1 MKALGRRPELVAL
14 ASVLIGVAL
23 VVGKLVVG
31 LLTGSLG
38 ILSEAAHS
46 ILDVV
51 ASFFALAA
59 VRTARKPADIEHP
72 YGHGRAENVAAFAEG
87 VLMIITALG
96 IAFEAVRRLMS
107 GGGTVNAA
115 GYAFA
120 LLIGTLVIEAGRAGI
135 LRGVGRAADSEA
147 LQADATNRLADVLA
161 TLAVLVGLVGVT
173 IGLPWADSVAALVVA
188 VIIARAAINIAWR
201 SGDILMDR
209 APADAYEAA
218 RRAIFEGVPGVSLR
232 RLRMP
237 VLRSAIQGVDGVRE
251 VRSVRVRRSGP
262 SLIGDASIATARMLS
277 LEAAGALVEEVKR
290 AAKAALPTLDLT
302 VAVEG
307 QTRPSDLVER
317 VHAAAARNG
326 GVRDLHNVTVER
338 ENDGSLHLT
347 MHAKLPGDMTL
358 AAASRASA
366 DLERTLRT
374 ELSDANRIDIHL
386 EPMEPHVVRGED
398 VTSRRTQ
405 LATRMR
411 EVVESHP
418 EVRRC
423 VDVELSDRHNRIYA
437 HVVAELDGDVS
448 LEHAHQVESEL
459 EEQIRRA
466 LPEVSEVVARAIA

>member
-14 ASVLIGVAL
+14 ASVCIGVAL

-31 LLTGSLG
+31 VLTGSLG

-107 GGGTVNAA
+107 GGGTVNPA

-120 LLIGTLVIEAGRAGI
+120 LLIGTLVIEAGRAGV

-147 LQADATNRLADVLA
+147 LRADATNRLADVLA

-188 VIIARAAINIAWR
+188 AIIARAAINVAWR

-209 APADAYEAA
+209 APAGAA
-218 RRAIFEGVPGVSLR
+218 RQLRA
-232 RLRMP
+232 
-237 VLRSAIQGVDGVRE
+237 AIQGVDGVRE

-262 SLIGDASIATARMLS
+262 NLIGDASIATARMLS

-290 AAKAALPTLDLT
+290 VARAALPTLDLT

-374 ELSDANRIDIHL
+374 ELSDARRIDIHL

-405 LATRMR
+405 LAARMR
-411 EVVESHP
+411 KVVESHP

-423 VDVELSDRHNRIYA
+423 VDVELSDRHHRIYA

>member
-14 ASVLIGVAL
+14 ASVFIGVVL
-23 VVGKLVVG
+23 VLGKLLVG

-46 ILDVV
+46 LLDVV
-51 ASFFALAA
+51 ASAFALAA
-59 VRTARKPADIEHP
+59 VRTARKPADTEHP

-96 IAFEAVRRLMS
+96 IAFEAVRRLTV
-107 GGGTVNAA
+107 GAGTVNPAA
-115 GYAFA
+115 YAFA
-120 LLIGTLVIEAGRAGI
+120 LLIGTVVIEGGRAGI
-135 LRGVGRAADSEA
+135 LRGVGHAADSDA
-147 LQADATNRLADVLA
+147 LRADATKRLADVLA
-161 TLAVLVGLVGVT
+161 TVAVLIGLVGVT
-173 IGLPWADSVAALVVA
+173 IGLQWADSVAALVVA
-188 VIIARAAINIAWR
+188 AIIARSAARVAWR

-209 APADAYEAA
+209 APAGAA
-218 RRAIFEGVPGVSLR
+218 RQLRA
-232 RLRMP
+232 
-237 VLRSAIQGVDGVRE
+237 AIQGVSGVRE

-262 SLIGDASIATARMLS
+262 NLIGDASIATARMLS
-277 LEAAGALVEEVKR
+277 LEAAGALVDEVKR
-290 AAKAALPTLDLT
+290 AAKATLPSLDLT

-307 QTRPSDLVER
+307 QTRPADLVER

-358 AAASRASA
+358 AAASQASA
-366 DLERTLRT
+366 DLESTLRS
-374 ELSDANRIDIHL
+374 ELSDDNRIDIHL
-386 EPMEPHVVRGED
+386 EPMEPHVVWGED
-398 VTSRRTQ
+398 VTNRRTQ
-405 LATRMR
+405 LATKMR
-411 EVVESHP
+411 QVVESHP

-437 HVVAELDGDVS
+437 HVVAELDGNVS

-459 EEQIRRA
+459 EGQIRRA
-466 LPEVSEVVARAIA
+466 LPEVNEVVARAVA

>member
-1 MKALGRRPELVAL
+1 MKTLERRPALVAL
-14 ASVLIGVAL
+14 VSVLIGVAL
-23 VVGKLVVG
+23 VVAKLVVG

-46 ILDVV
+46 TLDVV

-59 VRTARKPADIEHP
+59 VRTARKPADTEHP
-72 YGHGRAENVAAFAEG
+72 YGHGRVENVAAFAEG
-87 VLMIITALG
+87 VLMSITALG

-107 GGGTVNAA
+107 GGGTVNPTV
-115 GYAFA
+115 YAFA
-120 LLIGTLVIEAGRAGI
+120 LLIGTVVIEAGRAGI

-147 LQADATNRLADVLA
+147 LRADASNRLADVLA
-161 TLAVLVGLVGVT
+161 TIAVLIGLAGVT
-173 IGLPWADSVAALVVA
+173 IGVRWADSVAALLVA
-188 VIIARAAINIAWR
+188 GIIARSAVGVAWR

-209 APADAYEAA
+209 APAGAA
-218 RRAIFEGVPGVSLR
+218 RQ
-232 RLRMP
+232 
-237 VLRSAIQGVDGVRE
+237 LRSAIQGVDGVRE

-262 SLIGDASIATARMLS
+262 NLIGDASVATARMLS

-290 AAKAALPTLDLT
+290 AAKSALPTLDLT

-307 QTRPSDLVER
+307 QTRPTDLVER

-358 AAASRASA
+358 ATASQASA
-366 DLERTLRT
+366 ELESTLRG
-374 ELSDANRIDIHL
+374 ELPDASRIDIHL
-386 EPMEPHVVRGED
+386 EPMEPHVVEGED
-398 VTSRRTQ
+398 VTSRRAQ
-405 LATRMR
+405 LATKMR

-437 HVVAELDGDVS
+437 HVVAELDGAVS

-466 LPEVSEVVARAIA
+466 LPEVHEVVARAIA